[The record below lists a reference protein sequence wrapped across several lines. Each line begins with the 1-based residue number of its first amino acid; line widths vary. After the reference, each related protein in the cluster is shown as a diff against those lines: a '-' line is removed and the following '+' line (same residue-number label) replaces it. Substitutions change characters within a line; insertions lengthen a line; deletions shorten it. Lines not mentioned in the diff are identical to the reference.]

1 MLDLNVKKVHTEIEV
16 KITYANSYILLLLA
30 FQEAEG
36 DEATVVTA
44 SCFKIFFNKESRM
57 KNHLGELP
65 SEAAGGT
72 DWEDFSFRHGGSIFK
87 SFIK

>member
-16 KITYANSYILLLLA
+16 KITYGNSHILLLLA

-36 DEATVVTA
+36 DETTVVTA
-44 SCFKIFFNKESRM
+44 SCFQIFFNKESRM

>member
-30 FQEAEG
+30 FQETEG
-36 DEATVVTA
+36 DETTVVTA
-44 SCFKIFFNKESRM
+44 SCFQFFFNKESRM

-72 DWEDFSFRHGGSIFK
+72 DWEDCSFRHGGSFFK

>member
-1 MLDLNVKKVHTEIEV
+1 M
-16 KITYANSYILLLLA
+16 AILIFFLLLA

-36 DEATVVTA
+36 DETTVVTA
-44 SCFKIFFNKESRM
+44 SCFQFFFNKESRM

-72 DWEDFSFRHGGSIFK
+72 DWEDCSFRHGGSFFK